1 MSNRKIYASLYRVT
15 KEFDINDETTCH
27 IGDIILVNEDGLDGA
42 WGDNLTQTN
51 QSFCPFIN
59 YDEVEVIE
67 RKYITINQYF
77 SLSRHEK
84 QLNPDNTFPF

>member
-1 MSNRKIYASLYRVT
+1 MWLNMSNRKIYASLYRVT

-51 QSFCPFIN
+51 LNFCPFTKPSEKATAFRRV
-59 YDEVEVIE
+59 DESQQTTHLYTVLC
-67 RKYITINQYF
+67 R
-77 SLSRHEK
+77 
-84 QLNPDNTFPF
+84 